1 MLDLI
6 HYPRTRC
13 VLWSVSIEPRSR
25 RNNRCS
31 LLRDSSCCQTR
42 STRHPH
48 CLNLRVT
55 RRSRALFRA
64 SLAVQNSRLL
74 VGWLACFG
82 QLCQKHPS
90 TKTATLDFANTKSG
104 FPNTCTWRR
113 HPAIPWRRRKA
124 TRTISVALFPR
135 PRTRAMISERLAAE
149 KTSVTGSPLPS
160 ICFLMRNRV
169 FHATKADE
177 VAGWA
182 TGLTVRVRAWSSL
195 EKALAYLRCSLRYRL
210 PDLRQRVAV

>member
-1 MLDLI
+1 MLNLI
-6 HYPRTRC
+6 RYSRTRC
-13 VLWSVSIEPRSR
+13 DLRSVPNEPRSR

-42 STRHPH
+42 STRQPD

-55 RRSRALFRA
+55 RPSRALFRA
-64 SLAVQNSRLL
+64 SLAVQNSWLL

-113 HPAIPWRRRKA
+113 HPAIPWRRKKA
-124 TRTISVALFPR
+124 ARAISVALFPR

-149 KTSVTGSPLPS
+149 KTSVIGSPVPS
-160 ICFLMRNRV
+160 VCFLVSNRI

-177 VAGWA
+177 VARRA
-182 TGLTVRVRAWSSL
+182 AGLAVRVRARSNL
-195 EKALAYLRCSLRYRL
+195 EMALTYL
-210 PDLRQRVAV
+210 